1 MEIKEMINLTY
12 DQRNMVF
19 NQINILYRDIPDSF
33 KVSLYEQLFTLEKKE
48 KEQTK
53 ELIINNL
60 QSKETLEL
68 LKLINNFTAEYA
80 KIIKE
85 NYEMYNSKNSTK
97 KM

>member
-1 MEIKEMINLTY
+1 MINLTY